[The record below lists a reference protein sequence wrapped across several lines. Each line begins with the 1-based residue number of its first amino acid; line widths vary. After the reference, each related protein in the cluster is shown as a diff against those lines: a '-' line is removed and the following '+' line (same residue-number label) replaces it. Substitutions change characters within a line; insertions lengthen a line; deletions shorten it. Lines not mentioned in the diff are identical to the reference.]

1 MNYKTRRFPLV
12 NSFANVSKSIE
23 NCKTAD
29 VFTFTRENLNEKF
42 DFFCA
47 VNIFMESPT
56 ELLEIT
62 EENKFFSNCQLTFC
76 AALENLH
83 VRKPRIPL

>member
-1 MNYKTRRFPLV
+1 MNYKTRRFLLV
-12 NSFANVSKSIE
+12 NSFVNVTKSTE

-29 VFTFTRENLNEKF
+29 VLTFTRENLNEKF

-47 VNIFMESPT
+47 VNIFMKSPT
-56 ELLEIT
+56 ELLKLT
-62 EENKFFSNCQLTFC
+62 EENKIFSNCQLTFC

-83 VRKPRIPL
+83 VRKSRISL

>member
-1 MNYKTRRFPLV
+1 MT
-12 NSFANVSKSIE
+12 KSIE

-29 VFTFTRENLNEKF
+29 VLTFTRENLNEKF

-56 ELLEIT
+56 KLLELT

-76 AALENLH
+76 ADLENLH
-83 VRKPRIPL
+83 VRKSRIPLRKILLAPEWFLSF